1 MKKILV
7 FCFLIVFILIISLFI
22 REIIINYDKIYDNSI
37 KLSRD
42 DIIKLLDKG
51 AKNNNYYRS
60 VNTKNR

>member
-1 MKKILV
+1 MKKVLF

>member
-42 DIIKLLDKG
+42 DIIKILDKG

>member
-51 AKNNNYYRS
+51 ANNNNYYRS
-60 VNTKNR
+60 VNTENR

>member
-60 VNTKNR
+60 VNTENR

>member
-22 REIIINYDKIYDNSI
+22 REIIINYDKIYDNST

-60 VNTKNR
+60 VNTENR